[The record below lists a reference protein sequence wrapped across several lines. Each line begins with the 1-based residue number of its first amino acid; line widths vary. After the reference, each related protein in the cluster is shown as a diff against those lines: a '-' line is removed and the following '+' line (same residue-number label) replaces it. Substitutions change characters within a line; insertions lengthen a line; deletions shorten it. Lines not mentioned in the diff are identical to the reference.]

1 MLIVPLNALKRWQR
15 FYGGITGDSRTTSI
29 SNTSEVS
36 DLYWFITG
44 SLSRILVRHSV
55 TIVDY
60 TGKNLLPLSLTPVKS
75 IQIPV
80 ILKPSFTE
88 LVLYQTFF
96 ILDLYYTELI
106 LNQTY
111 FIPNLFITYH
121 ILYRTYYIK
130 YRTCFF

>member
-1 MLIVPLNALKRWQR
+1 VLYLSTICEDESKALKRWQR
-15 FYGGITGDSRTTSI
+15 FYGGITGDSRITSI

-55 TIVDY
+55 TVVDY
-60 TGKNLLPLSLTPVKS
+60 TGKNLLPLSLTPVKC

-96 ILDLYYTELI
+96 FSRLI
-106 LNQTY
+106 LY
-111 FIPNLFITYH
+111 
-121 ILYRTYYIK
+121 
-130 YRTCFF
+130 